1 MNRGLIRILL
11 IDDHAVLRAGLASLL
26 GSEADMTVVGQAQ
39 EGEEGLQ
46 LWAKLRPDIG
56 LVDLSMGGIDGVETV
71 RRIRVHDRD
80 ARLVMLTSS
89 EAAHDASRSLEA
101 GAAAFVTKT
110 IGHDGMLDVIRQVH
124 AGKRDIRLVV
134 RSHLAPVPTPLLT
147 ARELEVLGYLRQGLT
162 NGQIARRLGVVERTV
177 KAHVTGIL
185 EKLQATDRAGAVA
198 RGFDLGILRV
208 SPAARAR
215 DNASG

>member
-1 MNRGLIRILL
+1 MNRGRISILL

-26 GSEADMTVVGQAQ
+26 GSEPDMTVVGQAQ
-39 EGEEGLQ
+39 GGEEGVR

-56 LVDLSMGGIDGVETV
+56 LVDLSMAGIDGVETV
-71 RRIRVHDRD
+71 RRIRGHDAA

-89 EAAHDASRSLEA
+89 EAWHDAARSLEA

-110 IGHDGMLDVIRQVH
+110 VGHDEMLEVIRQVH
-124 AGKRDIRLVV
+124 AGERGIRRGV
-134 RSHLAPVPTPLLT
+134 RPHPAPVPTPLLT

-162 NGQIARRLGVVERTV
+162 NVEIARHLGVVERTV

-208 SPAARAR
+208 SPAATPRA
-215 DNASG
+215 DASG